1 MPKLL
6 FVGPYPPPF
15 GGIASHLKDLLPKL
29 QTAGHK
35 IISLTWSPSERVDR
49 DNGMKN
55 IYSSPNA
62 FFLKHILRVLY
73 NSILCYRYMNKMS
86 LREIL
91 RTVNKALIIKK
102 IYQDESISTIFI
114 YDNQN
119 GHVIPILRKRF
130 GFDGTLLFMIFG
142 DYYLHPEEYKE
153 RSEYVIDALQ
163 GSNYLLASSQHCA
176 DSISNVLGYD
186 MLVKVIY
193 VGVDEQIYS
202 PQVSGAYLRSE
213 LSIPR
218 SATVILFLGRLVK
231 EMGLDFLLENIH
243 DILDIDESI
252 YVIIAGAKGN
262 LGELVSEVAIKN
274 DRVKYCPDIAFEQKA
289 QFYRAS
295 DILMAPSMENHA
307 CMGVSIKE
315 AMSCEI
321 PVIASTSGG
330 IPEAVEDGINGYLIP
345 IESGKLVKNVF
356 LARVTRLVQDREL
369 RINMGHKGRDKV
381 LKIFTNK
388 RTVEKY
394 LLLLKQIFQAN

>member
-1 MPKLL
+1 MSKLL
-6 FVGPYPPPF
+6 FVGPYPPPY
-15 GGIASHLKDLLPKL
+15 GGIASHLKDLLPEL
-29 QTAGHK
+29 QVAGYE
-35 IISLTWSPSERVDR
+35 IISLTWSTGERCHQN
-49 DNGMKN
+49 NGMKN
-55 IYSSPNA
+55 IYTSPNT

-73 NSILCYRYMNKMS
+73 NSILCYSYMHKMS

-91 RTVNKALIIKK
+91 RTINKALIIKK
-102 IYQDESISTIFI
+102 IYTDQKISTIFI

-130 GFDGTLLFMIFG
+130 GFDGTLSFMIFG
-142 DYYLHPEEYKE
+142 DYYLHPDEYRE
-153 RSEYVIDALQ
+153 NSDYVFKALR
-163 GSNYLLASSQHCA
+163 GSDYLLASSQHCA
-176 DSISNVLGYD
+176 NSIYNVLDYD

-193 VGVDEQIYS
+193 VGVDEQVYS
-202 PQVSGAYLRSE
+202 PKVSGDSLRFE
-213 LSIPR
+213 LSIPQ

-231 EMGLDFLLENIH
+231 EMGLDFVLENIH
-243 DILDIDESI
+243 DILDIDDSI

-262 LGELVSEVAIKN
+262 LGELVSDVAIKN
-274 DRVKYCPDIAFEQKA
+274 DRVKYCPDVAFERKA
-289 QFYRAS
+289 EFYRAS

-315 AMSCEI
+315 ALSCEI

-369 RINMGHKGRDKV
+369 RENMGHNGRDKV
-381 LKIFTNK
+381 LRKFTNK
-388 RTVEKY
+388 KTVEKY
-394 LLLLKQIFQAN
+394 LLLLKQMFLAN

>member
-1 MPKLL
+1 MSKLL
-6 FVGPYPPPF
+6 FVGPYPPPY
-15 GGIASHLKDLLPKL
+15 GGIASHLKDLLPRL
-29 QTAGHK
+29 QTAGYE
-35 IISLTWSPSERVDR
+35 IISLTWSPSERADR

-55 IYSSPNA
+55 IYTSPNA
-62 FFLKHILRVLY
+62 FFLKHILRILY
-73 NSILCYRYMNKMS
+73 NSILCYKYMHKMS

-91 RTVNKALIIKK
+91 RIVNKALIIKK

-119 GHVIPILRKRF
+119 GYVIPILRKRL
-130 GFDGTLLFMIFG
+130 GFDGTISFMIFG
-142 DYYLHPEEYKE
+142 DYYLHPEEY
-153 RSEYVIDALQ
+153 RDNSDYVIESLQ
-163 GSNYLLASSQHCA
+163 GSDYLLASSQHCA
-176 DSISNVLGYD
+176 NSISNVLGYD
-186 MLVKVIY
+186 LPVRVIY

-202 PQVSGAYLRSE
+202 PKVSGDLLRSE
-213 LSIPR
+213 LSIPQ
-218 SATVILFLGRLVK
+218 SGTVILFLGRLVK
-231 EMGLDFLLENIH
+231 EMGLDFLLENIQ
-243 DILDIDESI
+243 DILDIDERV

-262 LGELVSEVAIKN
+262 LGELVLDVAKKN

-345 IESGKLVKNVF
+345 IESGKLVKNEF
-356 LARVTRLVQDREL
+356 YARITRLVQDKEL
-369 RINMGHKGRDKV
+369 RINMGHEGRDKV
-381 LKIFTNK
+381 LQVFTNK
-388 RTVEKY
+388 KTVEKY
-394 LLLLKQIFQAN
+394 LLLLKQIFQSK